1 MLILMFSQVV
11 DFLNAGCM
19 GQQIGKSDVAVMA
32 MGLSGHMSQ
41 EQWNKISI

>member
-1 MLILMFSQVV
+1 MLIFMFSQVV
-11 DFLNAGCM
+11 DFLNGM
-19 GQQIGKSDVAVMA
+19 YGEQIGKSDVAVMV